1 MLQAE
6 ALAKINR
13 ELRVGPLRPD
23 GYHDVRSLF
32 VSIDLADRIEVA
44 PDPDLSLVCEG
55 TFPVPSGP
63 DNLVWRAALALARR
77 SGVRPSGRIRLE
89 KRIPTGAGLGGGSS
103 DAAIALRLLASL
115 WGLDRST
122 EELLPIAA
130 ELGSDVP
137 FFLFGGEAEVAGRG
151 ERVTTRGDPPG
162 RELLLL
168 VPPFSIRTADVY
180 AAFDRIGPK
189 GPFPQRL
196 AADDS
201 SVFLGPNDLAL
212 AVQATESR
220 METYLRSLAALG
232 CEFSVTGSGSA
243 IVTPNVSGHIEGWL
257 RQRHPEVTLIR
268 CRTVGREEYRR
279 RTSSSGG
286 P

>member
-13 ELRVGPLRPD
+13 ELRVGPLRRD

-32 VSIDLADRIEVA
+32 VSIDLADRIEVV

-55 TFPVPSGP
+55 TFPVPSGAE
-63 DNLVWRAALALARR
+63 NLVWRAALSLARR
-77 SGVRPSGRIRLE
+77 FGVRPSGRIRLE
-89 KRIPTGAGLGGGSS
+89 KRIPAGAGLGGGSA
-103 DAAIALRLLASL
+103 DAAVALRLLASL
-115 WGLDRST
+115 WRVNAST
-122 EELLPIAA
+122 EDLLPVAA

-137 FFLFGGEAEVAGRG
+137 YFLFGGEAEVTGRG
-151 ERVTTRGDPPG
+151 ERVTARADGAP

-180 AAFDRIGPK
+180 AAFDGIGPK
-189 GPFPQRL
+189 TPLAPRL
-196 AADDS
+196 SVDAS
-201 SVFLGPNDLAL
+201 EVFLGPNDLAL
-212 AVQATESR
+212 AVQVMDFR

-232 CEFSVTGSGSA
+232 CEFSITGSGSA
-243 IVTPNVSGHIEGWL
+243 IVASDLSGHSEGWL
-257 RQRHPEVTLIR
+257 LERHPEVTLIR

-279 RTSSSGG
+279 RTTSSGG
-286 P
+286 L